1 MAKAQKARS
10 KSASRTRKSAPAKG
24 KTSAKK
30 RVVVKKKAPAK
41 KAAPAVIA
49 APAPALKARRLPE
62 TLRLTAFTPSLTV
75 NDLAKS
81 LAFYTGALGFFVGE
95 EWKDGE
101 VLRGA
106 MLKAGA
112 CQLAISQD
120 DWKLGADRKKGQG
133 IRVWCYTSQD
143 IDAIAAR
150 LKAAGHSLTE
160 EPQDHPAY
168 GVRSL
173 SVDDPDGFHL
183 TIARQL

>member
-1 MAKAQKARS
+1 MAKAKKARS
-10 KSASRTRKSAPAKG
+10 KTASRTRKSAPAKR

-41 KAAPAVIA
+41 KAA
-49 APAPALKARRLPE
+49 APARALKARRLPE

-120 DWKLGADRKKGQG
+120 DWKLGAERKKGVG
-133 IRVWCYTSQD
+133 FRVWCYTSQD